1 MSKADQTRQTIVERS
16 SQVFNTKGYSGTSFS
31 DIIQSTGL
39 SKGCIYGH
47 FENKDAIAVAA
58 FDYNHQAVTELMK
71 SKIVATDYS
80 IDRLLV
86 YPSIY
91 REFDKHS
98 CLRAGCPI
106 LNTATESDDT
116 HPQLRERAAHALEI
130 WKRSLENQI
139 KRGIFRCEIR
149 SDIDATEFAII
160 MISIIEG
167 SFMQSKVKGDLK
179 DLAIA
184 MDFLEKMI
192 LALKA

>member
-1 MSKADQTRQTIVERS
+1 MSKADQTRQTIVELS
-16 SQVFNTKGYSGTSFS
+16 SQVFNTKGYAGTSFS
-31 DIIQSTGL
+31 DIIHATGL

-58 FDYNHQAVTELMK
+58 FDFNHQAVTELMK

-86 YPSIY
+86 YPAIY
-91 REFDKHS
+91 RDYDKHP

-106 LNTATESDDT
+106 LNTAIEADDT
-116 HPQLRERAAHALEI
+116 HPQLRERAAHALEF

-139 KRGIFRCEIR
+139 NRGISRCEIR
-149 SDIDATEFAII
+149 SDTDAAEFATI

-167 SFMQSKVKGDLK
+167 AFMQSKVKEDLK
-179 DLAIA
+179 DLTIA